1 MTRLDHDRYSVAPP
15 PQQPTSYEAVHA
27 LASEGIAKAK
37 YA

>member
-1 MTRLDHDRYSVAPP
+1 MTRLDHDRYSVAP

-37 YA
+37 HA